1 MRRRAEAGRGTTCLA
16 GGLCLAVL
24 GGCATTVPPT
34 PVQHPATAQAIDN
47 TRSTVRATALW
58 LARGVDSWFGDR
70 PFDEAGSVTN
80 GRLSVSVLHREDES
94 LDADVRFNARFRL
107 PNIEDW
113 GYLFVGRDNPR
124 EVITDQPAAFTAR
137 ERLTPQSTQ
146 DRSFFAGF
154 GRELGDAIDFRLGF
168 RGGLKPYAQAR
179 YRHAWQTG
187 PEDLVEFRQT
197 VFWSSDDRLGTT
209 AALSVEHAFSPV
221 LVGRWLSAATV
232 TQVSDGLEWQ
242 TRLGAHRS
250 YGRQRLLSV
259 EGLMSAQRRTGVDV
273 GDYGLQ
279 LRWEQPVHRDW
290 LLGEVLI
297 GHFWPRPTPDVT
309 RGRAWAVGVGLKLK
323 F

>member
-1 MRRRAEAGRGTTCLA
+1 MHRRAELDRGTTGVA
-16 GGLCLAVL
+16 AGLCLAVL
-24 GGCATTVPPT
+24 GGCASTAPPT
-34 PVQHPATAQAIDN
+34 PVQNPAAAQAIES
-47 TRSTVRATALW
+47 TRSSVRATAVW

-70 PFDEAGSVTN
+70 PFQEAGSVTD
-80 GRLSVSVLHREDES
+80 GRLSVSLLHRQDES
-94 LDADVRFNARFRL
+94 LDADVRFNARFKL
-107 PNIEDW
+107 PNVEKW

-137 ERLTPQSTQ
+137 ERLTPESTQ
-146 DRSFFAGF
+146 DRSFFAGI
-154 GRELGDAIDFRLGF
+154 GREFDDAVDFRLGF

-187 PEDLVEFRQT
+187 EDDLVEFRQT
-197 VFWSSDDRLGTT
+197 LFWSSDDRVGTT

-232 TQVSDGLEWQ
+232 TQVSEGLEWQ

-250 YGRQRLLSV
+250 LGRQRQLSV
-259 EGLMSAQRRTGVDV
+259 EALMSAQRRTGVDV
-273 GDYGLQ
+273 GDVGLQ

-297 GHFWPRPTPDVT
+297 GHFWPRPSPDLP
-309 RGRAWAVGVGLKLK
+309 RDRAWALGVGLKLK